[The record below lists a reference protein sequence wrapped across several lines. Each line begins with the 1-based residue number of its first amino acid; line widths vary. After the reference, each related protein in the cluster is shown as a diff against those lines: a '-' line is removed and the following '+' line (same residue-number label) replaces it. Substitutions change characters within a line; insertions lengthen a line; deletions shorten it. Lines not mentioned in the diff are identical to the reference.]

1 MRFPG
6 PLTPRSRRFS
16 GRQPGRFASARV
28 LTATA
33 AVAAAISLALPVAAH
48 AAPTPQAP
56 KVDQRVLDS
65 LGAFAPAIIGSVATP
80 GPDGRINADLLR
92 QAKTLAAA
100 PGLPPQVSAI
110 WQSVIDFLGEPGRQA
125 VVRQM
130 RAAERKPGDTEIP
143 QGPNKPK
150 IQEFLYPTLGFGC
163 MGPGGNSLGRALVTA
178 GPQKAPA
185 PGPRRGEAGYV
196 YTSLGTGPAI
206 NNPTSR
212 KLWVTWLNIDTG
224 RTGQTQLKRNP
235 KINVKEGPG
244 TFTAIARTGKGR
256 IISTI
261 YGDVTTK
268 TKGRI
273 YTCGIVPT
281 IGLAII

>member
-6 PLTPRSRRFS
+6 LPSLQTGRVNRSR
-16 GRQPGRFASARV
+16 GARIV
-28 LTATA
+28 TATA
-33 AVAAAISLALPVAAH
+33 AVAAAFSLVLPAAAH
-48 AAPTPQAP
+48 AAPAPQTP

-80 GPDGRINADLLR
+80 GPDGKINAGLLQ
-92 QAKTLAAA
+92 QAKTMAAT
-100 PGLPPQVSAI
+100 PGLPPQVTAI
-110 WQSVIDFLGEPGRQA
+110 WQSVIDFLGEPGQRA
-125 VVRQM
+125 VAREL
-130 RAAERKPGDTEIP
+130 RAAERKPGDPEIP
-143 QGPNKPK
+143 QGPNKPR

-178 GPQKAPA
+178 GPQQAPA

-206 NNPTSR
+206 TNPAR
-212 KLWVTWLNIDTG
+212 KLWVSWLNIDTG

-256 IISTI
+256 VISTI

-268 TKGRI
+268 TKGRVI
-273 YTCGIVPT
+273 SCGIVPT
-281 IGLAII
+281 IGLAIV